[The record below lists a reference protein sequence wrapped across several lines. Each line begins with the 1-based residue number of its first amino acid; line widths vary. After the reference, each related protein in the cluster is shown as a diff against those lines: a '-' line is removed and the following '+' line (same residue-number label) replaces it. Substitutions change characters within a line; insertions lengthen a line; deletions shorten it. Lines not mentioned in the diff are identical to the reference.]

1 MNREQINAFRV
12 AHGLAPIVPTDAEM
26 AKAKQRKQ
34 AKNANKAAHAALQRQ
49 IRDMRN
55 RNRKG

>member
-12 AHGLAPIVPTDAEM
+12 AHGLAPIVDTPEQV
-26 AKAKQRKQ
+26 AKKRAR
-34 AKNANKAAHAALQRQ
+34 ARAANANKAAHAALQRQ

-55 RNRKG
+55 RNKK